1 MEVAVGNERL
11 SAEDLHGVLEAE
23 VREMTTATDWATRL
37 EVAALF
43 PAFGAAGQ
51 NYTLGGKVDQQVNGF
66 RVGVVYDVTDT
77 VGPPIHLPHPAAPGN
92 RTVLIGVWD
101 ALASE
106 ATADDFPTAYDR
118 RAMHL
123 RSSLNTRAVRS

>member
-1 MEVAVGNERL
+1 LSLYQPSLLEVAVGNERP
-11 SAEDLHGVLEAE
+11 SAEDLHEVLEAE
-23 VREMTTATDWATRL
+23 VRDRYGLGHPL

-51 NYTLGGKVDQQVNGF
+51 NYTLGGKVDQQVNGS
-66 RVGVVYDVTDT
+66 RVGVMYDVTDT

-106 ATADDFPTAYDR
+106 AMADGFPIAYDR

-123 RSSLNTRAVRS
+123 R